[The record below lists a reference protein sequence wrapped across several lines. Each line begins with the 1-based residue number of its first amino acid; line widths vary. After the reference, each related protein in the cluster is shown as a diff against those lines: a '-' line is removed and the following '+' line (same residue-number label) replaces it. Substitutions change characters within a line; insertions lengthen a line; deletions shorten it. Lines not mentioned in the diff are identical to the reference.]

1 MLKKKEIKAINH
13 ILCFITGADNENE
26 IKPEFDLLE
35 DCGIDDFDKNEL
47 CDMLEEQFGIVISSD
62 DYYLIFSVED
72 IYNTV
77 EKLLNKKENKI

>member
-35 DCGIDDFDKNEL
+35 DCGIDDFDKIEL